1 MTVFWLVAALFLLGA
16 ALIMLPA
23 LWNPRGPWQAAPAAT
38 GANVA
43 VHRDQLREAEA
54 DLAAGLITPERFEQ
68 ARSEIQAR
76 VLEDVAADEA
86 AAAATALAP
95 ARRTAV
101 AVGLF
106 VVIGS
111 VATYLALGDPPS
123 AAPQLAAV
131 PPAQAGSPGNGEAR
145 HSVTPDQIQK
155 MVDTLAE
162 RLRADPANTEG
173 WLMLGRSYVALGR
186 YRDAATALRRAADL
200 MPGNANLMADLAD
213 VVGMAQGKRLAGEPA
228 RLVQQVLDIDPR
240 HVKALAL
247 AGTVAFQ
254 ARDYPAARGYWERLV
269 GVLPPDSPMQ
279 RGVRNNIAEA
289 VALERG
295 EPLPTQV
302 PTGVV
307 AAGAAPAAAGSAAAT
322 STSTAASI
330 SGRVT
335 LAPSLASRLAEGD
348 TLFIF
353 ARAAQGPRMPLAIVR
368 RGAVLPADFMLDDSM
383 AMAPS
388 LKLSAFAQVVVG
400 ARISR
405 SGNATP
411 QPGDLIGQSG
421 PVAPGVQ
428 GVAITIDSVQP

>member
-123 AAPQLAAV
+123 AAPQLAAAS
-131 PPAQAGSPGNGEAR
+131 PAQAGTTGNGEAR
-145 HSVTPDQIQK
+145 HSVTPEQIQK
-155 MVDTLAE
+155 MVDMLAE

-200 MPGNANLMADLAD
+200 LPGNANLMADLAD

-254 ARDYPAARGYWERLV
+254 AKDYPAARGYWERLV

-302 PTGVV
+302 PTGVA
-307 AAGAAPAAAGSAAAT
+307 AAGAAGPAAAGSATATVAA
-322 STSTAASI
+322 AAI

-335 LAPSLASRLAEGD
+335 LAPALASRLAEGD

-368 RGAVLPADFMLDDSM
+368 RGAVLPADFTLDDSM

-411 QPGDLIGQSG
+411 QPGDLIGQSA
-421 PVAPGVQ
+421 PMAPGTQ